1 MVGCR
6 RWLVKGLVVDRF
18 ILFGASSISDLHPTL
33 GSLLIDDEDV
43 FLLLALRHVELIQ
56 SVDRVG
62 SSRLFFGCQL
72 ILFRIHEA
80 MVLTDRICKL
90 FDGTSQAQ
98 RRNGAVDGL
107 IPASEFLAYWRNVVG
122 DRAKLLRPDFSQKIL
137 RVQSSQAFPQS
148 RQVVHPVDELLLL
161 RVLNSHLRLTLQH

>member
-1 MVGCR
+1 
-6 RWLVKGLVVDRF
+6 
-18 ILFGASSISDLHPTL
+18 
-33 GSLLIDDEDV
+33 
-43 FLLLALRHVELIQ
+43 
-56 SVDRVG
+56 
-62 SSRLFFGCQL
+62 
-72 ILFRIHEA
+72 
-80 MVLTDRICKL
+80 MVLSDRICKL